1 MTVINEQP
9 ASRKP
14 GTAQQ
19 KRVDALGS
27 GAFNPVIQSA
37 LGVVR
42 ESAGLLYHLAGLG
55 VALVSDPNI
64 SGPKKGIGRSRSA
77 APKSTSVIP
86 FRQLGTSSRRPRFTR
101 NRS

>member
-14 GTAQQ
+14 TTAQQ
-19 KRVDALGS
+19 KRVDTVGSVAL
-27 GAFNPVIQSA
+27 NPVIQSA

-55 VALVSDPNI
+55 IALVSDPKM
-64 SGPKKGIGRSRSA
+64 SRPKSGIGRSRA
-77 APKSTSVIP
+77 GAPKSTNVIP
-86 FRQLGTSSRRPRFTR
+86 FRQLGSSSRRPRISR